1 MIVTYTLLVSL
12 FLFFENALHMLIR
25 LAGSLLTS
33 IPIVNF
39 LRRLQQ
45 SQVRNGVRVM
55 FEWFVS
61 ERTCQLK
68 ILVICETFYKLFF
81 KTCILLVQG
90 DASRS
95 DSKQEESISIDPF
108 KHLGVLEAEI
118 SIRCL
123 WELLISEE
131 TFDQLINR
139 VEKACFVFLI

>member
-1 MIVTYTLLVSL
+1 VIVTYTLLVSL
-12 FLFFENALHMLIR
+12 FLFFENTLHMLIR

-81 KTCILLVQG
+81 CSCILLVQG